1 MDMVPVVKQ
10 AAEQGDP
17 LAEIVFAQYEAR
29 GPECSP
35 RTSPPPRLWPR
46 PAMDKTLA
54 ARRLS
59 AALGMKIEP
68 EIIDVVYE
76 PSIVRLKNGRAFSLA
91 GGNAA
96 YYSSYD
102 ENGSYVG
109 FWVKNGK
116 VWDIQ
121 PDEDVRPLPEASTK

>member
-1 MDMVPVVKQ
+1 
-10 AAEQGDP
+10 
-17 LAEIVFAQYEAR
+17 
-29 GPECSP
+29 
-35 RTSPPPRLWPR
+35 
-46 PAMDKTLA
+46 MDKTLA

-76 PSIVRLKNGRAFSLA
+76 PSIVRLKNGRAFALA